1 MKAKSLYICSECG
14 YQSMKYY
21 GRCPS
26 CGEWETLQEKEQAPE
41 VKPTVKNARAEGR
54 GENRARRLHEL
65 EMPHYMRTLTG
76 MKELDRVLGGGIV
89 EGSVLLIAGEP
100 GIGKSTL
107 LLQIS
112 GVLSKNKTVL
122 YVSGEESGSQ
132 LKYRAERLMIVGDG
146 LYIMTETSV
155 DEILSECERLK
166 PDYLI
171 VDSVQTM
178 YCDSVQSSPGTVTQV
193 KESAM
198 RFIALAK
205 NYGVSVFIVGHVN
218 KEGSIAG
225 PKVLEHM
232 VDAVINFEGERQQ
245 IFRIIRAS
253 KNRYGATNEI
263 GVFEMRD
270 KGLFE
275 VDNPSEVFLADRPK
289 GVSGNCAL
297 CLMEGTRP
305 LVTEIQSLTAQTV
318 YPSPKRTADGVDYNR
333 MTLMLAVL
341 EKRYGQKFSLCDVFI
356 NVIGGIRPDEPA
368 ADLAIALSLISSL
381 QDKPIADDLVAFGE
395 VGLAGEC
402 RSVDAASLRIKEA
415 VKIGFSKVVLPYKNY
430 EQLKKNKELIEGVTY
445 YPIKT
450 IYDAIVKLFVK
461 L

>member
-1 MKAKSLYICSECG
+1 L
-14 YQSMKYY
+14 
-21 GRCPS
+21 
-26 CGEWETLQEKEQAPE
+26 
-41 VKPTVKNARAEGR
+41 ARYFKR
-54 GENRARRLHEL
+54 
-65 EMPHYMRTLTG
+65 
-76 MKELDRVLGGGIV
+76 
-89 EGSVLLIAGEP
+89 
-100 GIGKSTL
+100 
-107 LLQIS
+107 
-112 GVLSKNKTVL
+112 VL
-122 YVSGEESGSQ
+122 YVSGEESGGQ
-132 LKYRAERLMIVGDG
+132 LKYRAKRLGIESEE

-155 DEILSECERLK
+155 EEILAECERLQ
-166 PDYLI
+166 PEYVI
-171 VDSVQTM
+171 VDSVQTV
-178 YCDSVQSSPGTVTQV
+178 YCDTVQSSPGSVTQV

-245 IFRIIRAS
+245 IYRVIRAS

-263 GVFEMRD
+263 GVFEMTD

-305 LVTEIQSLTAQTV
+305 LVTEIQALTAQTV

-341 EKRYGQKFSLCDVFI
+341 EKRLGLRFSVCDVFV

-368 ADLAIALSLISSL
+368 ADLAIALSLISGIKDIPL
-381 QDKPIADDLVAFGE
+381 DDGILAFGE

-402 RSVDAASLRIKEA
+402 RSVDSAPLRIKEA
-415 VKIGFSKVVLPYKNY
+415 CKIGFTKIVLPYKNY
-430 EQLKKNKELIEGVTY
+430 EQLKKNKELLEGITY
-445 YPIKT
+445 IPVKSIF
-450 IYDAIVKLFVK
+450 DAIKIFVK
-461 L
+461 S

>member
-1 MKAKSLYICSECG
+1 MKAKNFFLCTECG
-14 YQSMKYY
+14 YQSAKYY
-21 GRCPS
+21 GKCPS
-26 CGEWETLQEKEQAPE
+26 CGEWNTLEEKTLSVE
-41 VKPTVKNARAEGR
+41 KKNGTVASRTPNRD
-54 GENRARRLHEL
+54 NRAILYKNL
-65 EMPHYMRTLTG
+65 EMPRYIRSNSGMR
-76 MKELDRVLGGGIV
+76 ELDRVLGGGIV

-107 LLQIS
+107 LMQIS
-112 GVLSKNKTVL
+112 GVLGKENKVL
-122 YVSGEESGSQ
+122 YVSGEESGGQ
-132 LKYRAERLMIVGDG
+132 LKYRAERLRIDGDN

-155 DEILSECERLK
+155 DEVLAECETIK
-166 PDYLI
+166 PDFVI

-178 YCDSVQSSPGTVTQV
+178 YCENVSSSPGSVTQV
-193 KESAM
+193 KEAAM
-198 RFIALAK
+198 QFISLAK

-245 IFRIIRAS
+245 AYRIIRAS

-263 GVFEMRD
+263 GVFEMTD

-305 LVTEIQSLTAQTV
+305 LVTEIQALAAQSV
-318 YPSPKRTADGVDYNR
+318 YPSPKRTSDGVDYNR
-333 MTLMLAVL
+333 MGLMLAVL
-341 EKRYGQKFSLCDVFI
+341 EKRLGLRFSTVDVYI

-368 ADLAIALSLISSL
+368 ADLPMALALISAVRDIPLDDSL
-381 QDKPIADDLVAFGE
+381 LAFGE
-395 VGLAGEC
+395 LGLAGEC
-402 RSVDAASLRIKEA
+402 RSVDNASLRIKEA
-415 VKIGFSKVVLPYKNY
+415 VKIGFNKIVLPYKNY
-430 EQLKKNKELIEGVTY
+430 EQLRKNKELTDGVTY
-445 YPIKT
+445 IP
-450 IYDAIVKLFVK
+450 VKSLFEVMKIFVK
-461 L
+461 QQ

>member
-1 MKAKSLYICSECG
+1 MKAKSVFVCKECG
-14 YQSMKYY
+14 YQAYKYY

-26 CGEWETLQEKEQAPE
+26 CSEWETMEEKALATESA
-41 VKPTVKNARAEGR
+41 KPSVKNPRADGREASVAVRYRDLEIPQYMRAES
-54 GENRARRLHEL
+54 
-65 EMPHYMRTLTG
+65 G

-107 LLQIS
+107 LMQIS
-112 GVLSKNKTVL
+112 GVLGKDKRVL
-122 YVSGEESGSQ
+122 YVSGEESGGQ
-132 LKYRAERLMIVGDG
+132 LKYRARRLGIEGDE

-155 DEILSECERLK
+155 DEILKECERLE
-166 PDYLI
+166 PEYVI

-178 YCDSVQSSPGTVTQV
+178 YCDSVQSSPGSVTQV
-193 KESAM
+193 KETALS
-198 RFIALAK
+198 FINKAK
-205 NYGVSVFIVGHVN
+205 SKGMSVIMVGHVN

-245 IFRIIRAS
+245 VYRVIRAS

-263 GVFEMRD
+263 GVFEMTD

-305 LVTEIQSLTAQTV
+305 LVTEIQALTADTV

-341 EKRYGQKFSLCDVFI
+341 EKRLGLRFSTADVFV

-368 ADLAIALSLISSL
+368 ADLSIALSLISSIRNI
-381 QDKPIADDLVAFGE
+381 PIDDDLLAFGE
-395 VGLAGEC
+395 IGLAGEC
-402 RSVDAASLRIKEA
+402 RSVDSASMRIKEA
-415 VKIGFSKVVLPYKNY
+415 FKLGFSKIMLPYKNY
-430 EQLKKNKELIEGVTY
+430 EQLKKNRELTEGVTY
-445 YPIKT
+445 IPVRT
-450 IYDAIVKLFVK
+450 LLDALKIFVRP
-461 L
+461 

>member
-1 MKAKSLYICSECG
+1 MKAKSVFICSECG
-14 YQSMKYY
+14 YQAPRLY

-26 CGEWETLQEKEQAPE
+26 CGEWETMKEHKTEAVEKP
-41 VKPTVKNARAEGR
+41 VKNARAET
-54 GENRARRLHEL
+54 RRESVAIRYTEL
-65 EMPHYMRTLTG
+65 ELPQYMRAESG

-89 EGSVLLIAGEP
+89 EGSVILIAGEP

-107 LLQIS
+107 LMQIS
-112 GVLSKNKTVL
+112 GVLSRDKTVL
-122 YVSGEESGSQ
+122 YVSGEESGGQ
-132 LKYRAERLMIVGDG
+132 LKYRAKRLGIEGDN
-146 LYIMTETSV
+146 LYIMIETAV
-155 DEILSECERLK
+155 DEILVECEKLH
-166 PDYLI
+166 PDYVI

-178 YCDSVQSSPGTVTQV
+178 YCDSVSSSPGSVTQV

-205 NYGVSVFIVGHVN
+205 NEGISVMIVGHVN

-232 VDAVINFEGERQQ
+232 VDAVINFEGERQHVY
-245 IFRIIRAS
+245 RVIRAS

-263 GVFEMRD
+263 GVFEMTD

-275 VDNPSEVFLADRPK
+275 VLNPSEVFLADRPK

-305 LVTEIQSLTAQTV
+305 LVTEIQALTAQSV
-318 YPSPKRTADGVDYNR
+318 FPSPKRTADGIDYNR

-341 EKRYGQKFSLCDVFI
+341 EKRLAMRFSVHDVFV

-368 ADLAIALSLISSL
+368 ADLPLALALISAL
-381 QDKPIADDLVAFGE
+381 RDIPLDDDMLAFGE

-402 RSVDAASLRIKEA
+402 RSVDSASLRIKEA
-415 VKIGFSKVVLPYKNY
+415 QKIGFTKIVLPQKNY
-430 EQLKKNKELIEGVTY
+430 EQLKKNKELIDGVTY
-445 YPIKT
+445 IPVKSIF
-450 IYDAIVKLFVK
+450 DAMKLFVK
-461 L
+461 